1 MLPDG
6 TLFKVGLRVT
16 TGEAVAG
23 TVVTS
28 VTLVRVAMTPGTAMA
43 AILGD
48 VLGAALPD
56 GDALGLALPDGDAL
70 GLALPEGDMVV
81 TVSFPETPTSVE
93 FSLEVVFPKELERVS
108 FAEDA
113 ARVELAVGSVL
124 LEGTSCAVV
133 KADNKVN
140 NNAIFIVAVV
150 FGAETRH
157 DDYLLL
163 SSFRVL

>member
-48 VLGAALPD
+48 VLGA
-56 GDALGLALPDGDAL
+56 ALPDGDAL

-150 FGAETRH
+150 FGAETRQ
-157 DDYLLL
+157 DNYLLL